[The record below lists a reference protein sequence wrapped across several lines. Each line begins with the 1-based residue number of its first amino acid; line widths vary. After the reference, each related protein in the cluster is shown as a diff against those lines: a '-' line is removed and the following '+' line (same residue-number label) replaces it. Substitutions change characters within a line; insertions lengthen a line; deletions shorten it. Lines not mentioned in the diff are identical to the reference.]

1 MTETIAQTVEQI
13 KSTVLLRNPDE
24 ATTKQGVVLKL
35 LYLAGW
41 NTFDVSEVV
50 PEYTVEYR
58 RVDFALQPGTPNAAF
73 IEVKR
78 PGENLE
84 NHQQQLLE
92 YCFQEGVK
100 LAALT
105 NGQTWWLYLPLRQG
119 NWEQR
124 RFLTIDLESQKP
136 AVVDQRFMKYLSREN
151 VISGQAVTEAENL
164 VRSRQRVEITNKTII
179 EAWHHIVETP
189 DDILVDLLSETTE
202 RICGFKTDPELVKQ
216 FLSQRVHALNRAL
229 DGSSVPVSDRKT
241 NAPQRIRGTGEV
253 RDPPLPITLDPP
265 NSADFLDALLRT
277 KEAWIEESHSDGHKE
292 ARLWYASRMQSS
304 SNVKGNLRSRPRYR
318 RGAWQQLGIV
328 SIHVTIERPPQDITP

>member
-1 MTETIAQTVEQI
+1 MTETIAQAVEQI
-13 KSTVLLRNPDE
+13 RSTVLLRDPDE
-24 ATTKQGVVLKL
+24 AATKQGVVLKL

-41 NTFDVSEVV
+41 NTFDISEVV

-58 RVDFALQPGTPNAAF
+58 RVDFALQPRTPNAAF

-124 RFLTIDLESQKP
+124 RFLTIDLKSQKP
-136 AVVDQRFMKYLSREN
+136 AVVEQRFMEYLSRDK
-151 VISGQAVTEAENL
+151 VTSGQAVTEAENL
-164 VRSRQRVEITNKTII
+164 LQSRQRVEITNKTII
-179 EAWHHIVETP
+179 EAWNHIVETP
-189 DDILVDLLSETTE
+189 DDILIDLLTETTE
-202 RICGFKTDPELVKQ
+202 RICGFKTDPELVRQ
-216 FLSQRVHALNRAL
+216 FLSRRVHALNRTP
-229 DGSSVPVSDRKT
+229 DGGSVPVSDREMNT
-241 NAPQRIRGTGEV
+241 PSANQTHRGGQGV
-253 RDPPLPITLDPP
+253 PLPITLDPP
-265 NSADFLDALLRT
+265 NSADFLDALLRAR
-277 KEAWIEESHSDGHKE
+277 EAWIEESHNDGHKE
-292 ARLWYASRMQSS
+292 VRRWDAFRMQPSS
-304 SNVKGNLRSRPRYR
+304 SVKGNLRSRPRYR
-318 RGAWQQLGIV
+318 RGAWRQLGIV

>member
-1 MTETIAQTVEQI
+1 MTETISQAVEQI

-58 RVDFALQPGTPNAAF
+58 RVDFALQPSTPNAAF

-119 NWEQR
+119 NWGQR

-136 AVVDQRFMKYLSREN
+136 AVVEQRFMEYLSREK
-151 VISGQAVTEAENL
+151 VISGEAVTKADNML
-164 VRSRQRVEITNKTII
+164 RSRQRVEITNKTII
-179 EAWHHIVETP
+179 EAWHHIIETP

-216 FLSQRVHALNRAL
+216 FLSRRVHALNRTL
-229 DGSSVPVSDRKT
+229 DESSVPMSDREAD
-241 NAPQRIRGTGEV
+241 APSANQRHRGDQGS
-253 RDPPLPITLDPP
+253 PLPITLDPP

-292 ARLWYASRMQSS
+292 VRLWHASRMQPS
-304 SNVKGNLRSRPRYR
+304 SNVKGNLRSKPRYR
-318 RGAWQQLGIV
+318 RGSWQQLGIV
-328 SIHVTIERPPQDITP
+328 SIHVTIERPPQDINP